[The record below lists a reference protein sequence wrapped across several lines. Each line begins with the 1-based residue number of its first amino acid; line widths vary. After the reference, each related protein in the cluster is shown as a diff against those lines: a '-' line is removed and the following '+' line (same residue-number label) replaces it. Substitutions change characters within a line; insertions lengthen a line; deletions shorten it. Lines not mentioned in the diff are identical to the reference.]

1 MAWKD
6 FAILHEDGYYTL
18 ATEETGDVPV
28 RLFLTAQL
36 LEEVEDNIY
45 EQIVNATKFPGVKL
59 VCITPDVHV
68 GYGVPIGC
76 VLVTDGTLCLG
87 PVGYDIGCFTGD
99 TLIPL
104 ADGKSY
110 PIKELAE
117 KREEF
122 WAFAVTPEKNITV
135 SKATAKKTRTN
146 ASLIKVVLDNE
157 KEIIC
162 TPDHLFMLRK
172 GEYKEAQNLTPGTS
186 LMPFYDRY
194 DEKGYRA
201 VRQPKTGNPEMI
213 HWAIARLGVLG
224 KIPSFPGQKTVIHHK
239 NFNPSDNR
247 PENLE
252 FMGDKDHAR
261 YHHENGSYNRH
272 LNSEKFEQARI
283 AALAAKA
290 ETEEGHDYFAERGT
304 RNILAYMQERP
315 EHFKQAVS
323 DNGKRGKQYL
333 EAYNTSEKGR
343 QKSSEIAHKEHICET
358 CGAVVKGGFGIHNH
372 RRWSHG
378 YNHKVVSVELLDYS
392 EEVYCLTV
400 PEYGNFAL
408 DAGVFVHNCG
418 MMSARSTVSWDM
430 ATPQKRLEFNTAVM
444 ARVEMGMGSKS
455 KRLPHL
461 TTSEFENLIRG
472 GAEYYCEH
480 YGSSVDRSHAER
492 NRLPV
497 DDSWQPPY
505 GSKGKPERGIHQ
517 LGSLG
522 GGNHFM
528 ELQRCIETDTLFLQV
543 HTGSRGFGH
552 GLATNY
558 FELAKKEHPEQRH
571 IDMGY
576 FTPDSPNWQNYL
588 NAVNAGGNYAILNR
602 LIIFEQVAEAFK
614 KVFGSELSMIYE
626 ISHNL
631 VQYEWTGEEFGYAW
645 VHRKGATR
653 ALPAGH
659 PGLIGSQWEH
669 TGHPVLIP
677 GSNQDYSFILTPAPG
692 AEKCAFSV
700 NHGAGRRMSR
710 TQARKQ
716 LSQKA
721 INAEYATAGILV
733 NDHGDVP
740 IDEAGSCYKPSEQ
753 VIDAVVKAGLATVEY
768 RLWPLASLKG
778 LS

>member
-1 MAWKD
+1 MVWKD
-6 FAILHEDGYYTL
+6 FAILHKDGYFTL

-36 LEEVEDNIY
+36 LEEVEDDIY
-45 EQIVNATKFPGVKL
+45 KQIINATKFPGVKL

-104 ADGKSY
+104 ADGKAY

-117 KREEF
+117 KNEEF
-122 WAFAVTPEKNITV
+122 WCFALNPKHKVEV
-135 SKATAKKTRTN
+135 AKATSKKTRVN
-146 ASLIKVVLDNE
+146 APLIKVVLDNQRV
-157 KEIIC
+157 ITC
-162 TPDHLFMLRK
+162 TPDHQFMLRD
-172 GEYKEAQNLTPGTS
+172 GTYCEAQYLSNSSS
-186 LMPFYDRY
+186 LMPFYYWQDK
-194 DEKGYRA
+194 KGY
-201 VRQPKTGNPEMI
+201 
-213 HWAIARLGVLG
+213 
-224 KIPSFPGQKTVIHHK
+224 
-239 NFNPSDNR
+239 
-247 PENLE
+247 
-252 FMGDKDHAR
+252 
-261 YHHENGSYNRH
+261 
-272 LNSEKFEQARI
+272 
-283 AALAAKA
+283 
-290 ETEEGHDYFAERGT
+290 
-304 RNILAYMQERP
+304 NI
-315 EHFKQAVS
+315 V
-323 DNGKRGKQYL
+323 
-333 EAYNTSEKGR
+333 
-343 QKSSEIAHKEHICET
+343 
-358 CGAVVKGGFGIHNH
+358 
-372 RRWSHG
+372 
-378 YNHKVVSVELLDYS
+378 NHKVASVEPLNYS
-392 EEVYCLTV
+392 EDVYCLTV

-418 MMSARSTVSWDM
+418 MMSARSNVPWDM
-430 ATPQKRLEFNTAVM
+430 ATPQKRLEFNRAVM
-444 ARVEMGMGSKS
+444 ARIEMGMGGKS

-480 YGSSVDRSHAER
+480 YGSNVDRSQAER

-505 GSKGKPERGIHQ
+505 GNKGKPERGIHQ

-522 GGNHFM
+522 AGNHFM
-528 ELQRCIETDTLFLQV
+528 ELQRCTETDTLFLQV

-552 GLATNY
+552 GLATNF
-558 FELAKKEHPEQRH
+558 FELAKKEHPEQHH

-576 FTPDSPNWQNYL
+576 FTPDSRNWQNYL
-588 NAVNAGGNYAILNR
+588 NAVNAGGNFAILNR

-614 KVFGSELSMIYE
+614 KVFDSELTMFYE

-631 VQYEWTGEEFGYAW
+631 AQYEWTGEEFGYAW

-677 GSNQDYSFILTPAPG
+677 GSNQDYSFILTPASG

-716 LSQKA
+716 LSQEA
-721 INAEYATAGILV
+721 INAEYAEAGILV

-740 IDEAGSCYKPSEQ
+740 LDEAGPCYKPSEQ
-753 VIDAVVKAGLATVEY
+753 VIEAVVKAGLATVQY

-778 LS
+778 LN

>member
-1 MAWKD
+1 MVWKD
-6 FAILHEDGYYTL
+6 FAILHKDGYFTL

-36 LEEVEDNIY
+36 LEEVEDDIY
-45 EQIVNATKFPGVKL
+45 KQIINATKFPGVKL
-59 VCITPDVHV
+59 VCITPDVHL

-110 PIKELAE
+110 PINELAE
-117 KREEF
+117 KNEEF
-122 WAFAVTPEKNITV
+122 WCFALNPKHQVEV
-135 SKATAKKTRTN
+135 AKATSKKTRVN
-146 ASLIKVVLDNE
+146 APLIKVVLDNQRV
-157 KEIIC
+157 ITC
-162 TPDHLFMLRK
+162 TPDHQFMLRD
-172 GEYKEAQNLTPGTS
+172 GTYCEAQYLSNSSS
-186 LMPFYDRY
+186 LMPFYYWQDK
-194 DEKGYRA
+194 KGY
-201 VRQPKTGNPEMI
+201 
-213 HWAIARLGVLG
+213 
-224 KIPSFPGQKTVIHHK
+224 
-239 NFNPSDNR
+239 
-247 PENLE
+247 
-252 FMGDKDHAR
+252 
-261 YHHENGSYNRH
+261 
-272 LNSEKFEQARI
+272 
-283 AALAAKA
+283 
-290 ETEEGHDYFAERGT
+290 
-304 RNILAYMQERP
+304 NI
-315 EHFKQAVS
+315 V
-323 DNGKRGKQYL
+323 
-333 EAYNTSEKGR
+333 
-343 QKSSEIAHKEHICET
+343 
-358 CGAVVKGGFGIHNH
+358 
-372 RRWSHG
+372 
-378 YNHKVVSVELLDYS
+378 NHKVASVEPLNYS
-392 EEVYCLTV
+392 EDVYCLTV

-418 MMSARSTVSWDM
+418 MMSARSNVPWDM
-430 ATPQKRLEFNTAVM
+430 ATPQKRLEFNRAVM
-444 ARVEMGMGSKS
+444 ARIEMGMGSKS

-461 TTSEFENLIRG
+461 TTSQFENLIRG

-480 YGSSVDRSHAER
+480 YGSNVNRSHAER

-522 GGNHFM
+522 GGNHFL

-552 GLATNY
+552 GLATNF

-631 VQYEWTGEEFGYAW
+631 AQYEWTGEEFGYAW

-677 GSNQDYSFILTPAPG
+677 GSNQDYSFILTPASG

-716 LSQKA
+716 LSQEA
-721 INAEYATAGILV
+721 INAEYAKAGILV

-740 IDEAGSCYKPSEQ
+740 LDEAGPCYKPSEQ
-753 VIDAVVKAGLATVEY
+753 VIEAVVKAGLATVQY

-778 LS
+778 VN

>member
-1 MAWKD
+1 MNWKD
-6 FAILHEDGYYTL
+6 FANLHDDGYFTL

-28 RLFLTAQL
+28 RLFLTPQL
-36 LEEVEDNIY
+36 LEEVEDDIY
-45 EQIVNATKFPGVKL
+45 KQIVNATKFPGVKL

-117 KREEF
+117 KNEEF
-122 WAFAVTPEKNITV
+122 WCFALNPKHKVEV
-135 SKATAKKTRTN
+135 AKATAKKTRVS
-146 ASLIKVVLDNE
+146 ASLVKVALDNE
-157 KEIIC
+157 QKIIC
-162 TPDHLFMLRK
+162 TPDHQFMLRD
-172 GEYKEAQNLTPGTS
+172 GTYCEAQNLSTASS
-186 LMPFYDRY
+186 LMPFYY
-194 DEKGYRA
+194 W
-201 VRQPKTGNPEMI
+201 Q
-213 HWAIARLGVLG
+213 
-224 KIPSFPGQKTVIHHK
+224 
-239 NFNPSDNR
+239 
-247 PENLE
+247 
-252 FMGDKDHAR
+252 DKD
-261 YHHENGSYNRH
+261 
-272 LNSEKFEQARI
+272 
-283 AALAAKA
+283 
-290 ETEEGHDYFAERGT
+290 
-304 RNILAYMQERP
+304 
-315 EHFKQAVS
+315 
-323 DNGKRGKQYL
+323 
-333 EAYNTSEKGR
+333 
-343 QKSSEIAHKEHICET
+343 
-358 CGAVVKGGFGIHNH
+358 
-372 RRWSHG
+372 G
-378 YNHKVVSVELLDYS
+378 YSTVNHKVVSVELLDYS
-392 EEVYCLTV
+392 EDVYCLTV

-418 MMSARSTVSWDM
+418 MMSARSTVPWDM
-430 ATPQKRLEFNTAVM
+430 ATPKKRLEFNRAVM
-444 ARVEMGMGSKS
+444 AHVEMGVGSKS
-455 KRLPHL
+455 KRLPRL
-461 TTSEFENLIRG
+461 TSSEFENLIRG

-480 YGSSVDRSHAER
+480 YGSNEDRSHAER

-497 DDSWQPPY
+497 DDSWQPLY
-505 GSKGKPERGIHQ
+505 GGKGKPERGMNQ

-522 GGNHFM
+522 AGNHFL

-552 GLATNY
+552 GLATNF

-576 FTPDSPNWQNYL
+576 FTPDSPNWKNYL
-588 NAVNAGGNYAILNR
+588 NAVNAGGNFAILNR

-614 KVFGSELSMIYE
+614 KVFGSELTMIYE

-631 VQYEWTGEEFGYAW
+631 AQYEWTGEEFGYAW

-659 PGLIGSQWEH
+659 PGLVGSQWEH

-710 TQARKQ
+710 TKARQQ
-716 LSQKA
+716 LSQEV
-721 INAEYATAGILV
+721 INVEYAKAGILV
-733 NDHGDVP
+733 NDHADVP
-740 IDEAGSCYKPSEQ
+740 LDEAGPCYKSSEE
-753 VIDAVVKAGLATVEY
+753 VIEAVVKAGLATVQY

-778 LS
+778 LD

>member
-45 EQIVNATKFPGVKL
+45 EQIVNATTFPGVKL

-162 TPDHLFMLRK
+162 TPDHLFMPRK

-290 ETEEGHDYFAERGT
+290 ETEEGQDYFAERGT

-323 DNGKRGKQYL
+323 DNGKEGNSTWRHITPARKD
-333 EAYNTSEKGR
+333 GR
-343 QKSSEIAHKEHICET
+343 NPLRSHIKSISAKHAVQLSRKDSGSTITGDGVTAITTKLSLLNFLITQKMCIA
-358 CGAVVKGGFGIHNH
+358 
-372 RRWSHG
+372 
-378 YNHKVVSVELLDYS
+378 LLFLS
-392 EEVYCLTV
+392 
-400 PEYGNFAL
+400 
-408 DAGVFVHNCG
+408 
-418 MMSARSTVSWDM
+418 M
-430 ATPQKRLEFNTAVM
+430 ATLRWM
-444 ARVEMGMGSKS
+444 
-455 KRLPHL
+455 
-461 TTSEFENLIRG
+461 
-472 GAEYYCEH
+472 
-480 YGSSVDRSHAER
+480 
-492 NRLPV
+492 
-497 DDSWQPPY
+497 
-505 GSKGKPERGIHQ
+505 
-517 LGSLG
+517 
-522 GGNHFM
+522 
-528 ELQRCIETDTLFLQV
+528 QV
-543 HTGSRGFGH
+543 
-552 GLATNY
+552 
-558 FELAKKEHPEQRH
+558 
-571 IDMGY
+571 
-576 FTPDSPNWQNYL
+576 
-588 NAVNAGGNYAILNR
+588 
-602 LIIFEQVAEAFK
+602 
-614 KVFGSELSMIYE
+614 
-626 ISHNL
+626 
-631 VQYEWTGEEFGYAW
+631 
-645 VHRKGATR
+645 
-653 ALPAGH
+653 
-659 PGLIGSQWEH
+659 
-669 TGHPVLIP
+669 
-677 GSNQDYSFILTPAPG
+677 YSYI
-692 AEKCAFSV
+692 
-700 NHGAGRRMSR
+700 
-710 TQARKQ
+710 
-716 LSQKA
+716 
-721 INAEYATAGILV
+721 
-733 NDHGDVP
+733 
-740 IDEAGSCYKPSEQ
+740 
-753 VIDAVVKAGLATVEY
+753 TVE
-768 RLWPLASLKG
+768 
-778 LS
+778 